1 MPDLPLSASGQTAA
15 EVARLCARE
24 AGAIIMDRFPGRGG
38 GRREPMRP
46 ERTMKGRGNFVTE
59 TDLACERA
67 ALDILAR
74 EYPGC
79 PVLSEETAD
88 RWVSRHETGDTGDE
102 TGDTRHE
109 TGDTGRGE
117 NVSRVSGGAVPR
129 GEGWLWVV
137 DPLDGTHNFSQGIPQ
152 FAFNIAL
159 CLDGDPVLGLTFSPT
174 TGEEFFAA
182 AGGGLLVNGQPAR
195 ASATPSLA
203 QSVWG
208 MDMGYDDARA
218 ARLIGLLAE
227 VWPGVQSVRIMGS
240 AALGLA
246 YAACGRYD
254 LFVHH
259 YLFPW
264 DIAPGIVLVRE
275 GGGQIVSRDGEPIT
289 IYSEGVVAGAP
300 GPVQDFLRVAKGKA
314 WR

>member
-1 MPDLPLSASGQTAA
+1 
-15 EVARLCARE
+15 
-24 AGAIIMDRFPGRGG
+24 
-38 GRREPMRP
+38 
-46 ERTMKGRGNFVTE
+46 
-59 TDLACERA
+59 
-67 ALDILAR
+67 
-74 EYPGC
+74 
-79 PVLSEETAD
+79 
-88 RWVSRHETGDTGDE
+88 
-102 TGDTRHE
+102 
-109 TGDTGRGE
+109 
-117 NVSRVSGGAVPR
+117 
-129 GEGWLWVV
+129 
-137 DPLDGTHNFSQGIPQ
+137 
-152 FAFNIAL
+152 
-159 CLDGDPVLGLTFSPT
+159 LTFAPT
-174 TGEEFFAA
+174 TGEEFFAE
-182 AGGGLLVNGQPAR
+182 AGGGLLVNGGPAR
-195 ASATPSLA
+195 VSATPSLA

-208 MDMGYDDARA
+208 IDMGYDDARA

-227 VWPGVQSVRIMGS
+227 VWPGVQSVRVMGS

-300 GPVQDFLRVAKGKA
+300 GPVQDFLRRAQGKA